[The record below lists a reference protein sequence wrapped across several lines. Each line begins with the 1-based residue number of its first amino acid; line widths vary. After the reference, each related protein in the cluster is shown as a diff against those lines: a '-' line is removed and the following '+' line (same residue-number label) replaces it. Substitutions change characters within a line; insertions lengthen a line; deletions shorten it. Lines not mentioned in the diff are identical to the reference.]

1 MPAGVDEKEV
11 EVFQREEKVGD
22 VGHHNC
28 RALER
33 LVQLVKSS
41 AVLRHAA
48 CGARALIRRERMN
61 QTREMGKRHV
71 QMAGLSL

>member
-41 AVLRHAA
+41 AVLSHALY
-48 CGARALIRRERMN
+48 RDRVERRIR
-61 QTREMGKRHV
+61 TIKCV
-71 QMAGLSL
+71 